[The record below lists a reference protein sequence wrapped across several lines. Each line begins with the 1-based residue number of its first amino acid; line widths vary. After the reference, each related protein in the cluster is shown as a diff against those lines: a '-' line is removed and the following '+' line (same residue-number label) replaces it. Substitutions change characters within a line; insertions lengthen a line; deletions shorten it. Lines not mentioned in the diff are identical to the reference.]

1 MESSI
6 KLSVIVHNSIP
17 RLSGS
22 LATALLYLTLLT
34 SETQSRTSTMA
45 GNLTLGGLQVCT
57 EDPGTTNITVVEL
70 HHCSHLS
77 ALAQMGAMLHRWTM
91 QCDTVHR
98 IMYMMLVISCGT
110 SLKFTAP

>member
-6 KLSVIVHNSIP
+6 TLSVVVHNSIP

-34 SETQSRTSTMA
+34 SETQSRNSTMA

-77 ALAQMGAMLHRWTM
+77 ALNKHRWG
-91 QCDTVHR
+91 QCCTDGRCTV
-98 IMYMMLVISCGT
+98 T
-110 SLKFTAP
+110 QFTQ